1 MRALLMTAKKKGG
14 WQPWAN
20 TLLYFPLENNA
31 IDIVNNVSL
40 TSSWTT
46 NYTTV
51 WGVQSAEFTK
61 SNWLSNNN
69 VSVIPQWDVAKTL
82 SVRLYTKWSNQ
93 GWQGIAQIWSVWA
106 WNVFWLWNYK
116 LTTNIVMTRYWSTSN
131 TYTPTLNT
139 WTHIVVTYNNSIW
152 KMYANWNLVV
162 TWNTTAPTSWYNLYI
177 GQNVGD
183 IDTIVTYYWN
193 ISRVILELGE
203 WTAQEVLDYYNA
215 TKDNY
220 PQNRNSN
227 NVEENY
233 IKIEPTED
241 IHITPNKNDNWSGDL
256 QKF

>member
-82 SVRLYTKWSNQ
+82 SVWLYTK
-93 GWQGIAQIWSVWA
+93 
-106 WNVFWLWNYK
+106 
-116 LTTNIVMTRYWSTSN
+116 
-131 TYTPTLNT
+131 
-139 WTHIVVTYNNSIW
+139 
-152 KMYANWNLVV
+152 
-162 TWNTTAPTSWYNLYI
+162 
-177 GQNVGD
+177 
-183 IDTIVTYYWN
+183 
-193 ISRVILELGE
+193 
-203 WTAQEVLDYYNA
+203 
-215 TKDNY
+215 
-220 PQNRNSN
+220 
-227 NVEENY
+227 
-233 IKIEPTED
+233 
-241 IHITPNKNDNWSGDL
+241 
-256 QKF
+256 